1 MGKKKRRQDKKTNK
15 PKPKLKKDKK
25 AVLLRV
31 PVPVLAGVAALAVY
45 WFVSSVP
52 PDVPNPDPSVMEP
65 QVAEKIQAHRDAVF
79 TEPDSHEAWGKLGVV
94 FQAHG
99 LEAEAASCYR
109 RAIELEPSEFRWQYL
124 LVHAL
129 RATDRPAALERANV
143 AARLGKGYPPIHVLR
158 GELLEE
164 ENALDG
170 AREAYEAALSIDNL
184 CAMAVFGLGRAQLS
198 SGDLDAAL
206 EHLRRAAELS
216 PDSGPVHVLL
226 ARLYRRMGDRES
238 AVREANLASGLT
250 APVAID
256 DPIHFRMTR
265 ESVSSITLLARARD
279 AGEALD
285 HQRAE
290 RMYLQLLDLRPDDAD
305 MHARLADS
313 LARQDKREEAKK
325 EYLAALDINAHQAS
339 AHFGLGTI
347 LGLEGRYDEAARHYR
362 KSLEGRPDHV
372 STLLNLGGILVFE
385 GKLDEAAKIFHQA
398 LAAEPEGFGPHRQLG
413 ELLVRQKKY
422 AEAIPHFRAA
432 LDVRPN
438 FGNLHLQLARTLA
451 STGEFQKAWQ
461 HAHRAQELGETVPPR
476 LAEELQKRR

>member
-1 MGKKKRRQDKKTNK
+1 MSKKKRRQHEKGEK
-15 PKPKLKKDKK
+15 PELEKNKK
-25 AVLLRV
+25 AALL
-31 PVPVLAGVAALAVY
+31 GVALSVLALAVY

-79 TEPDSHEAWGKLGVV
+79 AEPDSHETWGKLGIV

-109 RAIELEPSEFRWQYL
+109 RAIELGPSEFRWQYL
-124 LVHAL
+124 RVHAL
-129 RATDRPAALERANV
+129 RGTDSQSALERANM
-143 AARLGKGYPPIHVLR
+143 AARLGTGYAPIHVLR

-164 ENALDG
+164 ENEIDG
-170 AREAYEAALSIDNL
+170 AREAYEAALSIDND
-184 CAMAVFGLGRAQLS
+184 CAMAAFGLGRAQLS
-198 SGDLDAAL
+198 SGNLDAAL
-206 EHLRRAAELS
+206 EHLTRAAELS

-226 ARLYRRMGDRES
+226 ARLHRRMGEREL

-265 ESVSSITLLARARD
+265 ESVSSITLLARAQAAMR
-279 AGEALD
+279 AGD

-290 RMYLQLLDLRPDDAD
+290 QTYVQLVELRPVDAD

-325 EYLAALDINAHQAS
+325 EYQAALDINAHQHS
-339 AHFGLGTI
+339 ALFGLGT
-347 LGLEGRYDEAARHYR
+347 LLSLEGHYEEAARHYR
-362 KSLEGRPDHV
+362 KSLEVRPDDV

-385 GKLDEAAKIFHQA
+385 GKLDEADEIFRQA

-413 ELLVRQKKY
+413 ELMRRQRKY

-432 LDVRPN
+432 LEVRPN
-438 FGNLHLQLARTLA
+438 FGNLHLQLAMTLA
-451 STGEFQKAWQ
+451 STGEFQEARQ
-461 HAHRAQELGETVPPR
+461 HAQRAQELGEKVPPR
-476 LAEELQKRR
+476 LTEALRKRR